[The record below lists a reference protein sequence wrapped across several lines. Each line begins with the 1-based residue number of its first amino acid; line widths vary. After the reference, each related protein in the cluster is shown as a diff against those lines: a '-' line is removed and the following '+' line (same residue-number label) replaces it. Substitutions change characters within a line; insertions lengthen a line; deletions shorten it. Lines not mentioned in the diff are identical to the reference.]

1 VIAMTKR
8 IKRRWWVRHPISGKY
23 LGADNGLTWVD
34 LDNPHSV
41 SLSEKQ
47 IKAINPE
54 FWDWR
59 EEDKAYLLDQCNK
72 QERKNRDGWR

>member
-1 VIAMTKR
+1 MTKR

-34 LDNPHSV
+34 LDNPHSI

-47 IKAINPE
+47 IKVYQSRVLGLA
-54 FWDWR
+54 
-59 EEDKAYLLDQCNK
+59 
-72 QERKNRDGWR
+72 